1 MRLKFKIECEMEAEQ
16 IVEFYSI
23 LKTMERLG
31 VRGSSRTLNIF
42 SDGDGKF
49 RPVFKIDDV
58 EDVDNED
65 EIILAIEEEATN
77 KTSMMLDTNKDYKY
91 SLE

>member
-16 IVEFYSI
+16 VVEFYSI

-31 VRGSSRTLNIF
+31 ILGSSRTLNIF
-42 SDGDGKF
+42 SDGGGKF
-49 RPVFKIDDV
+49 RPVFKIDDID
-58 EDVDNED
+58 DVDNED
-65 EIILAIEEEATN
+65 EIILAIEEEAMN
-77 KTSMMLDTNKDYKY
+77 KTSIILDANKNYKY